1 MSSPAESP
9 SPDPTNPMETEETTK
24 VLSDYEEEVEED
36 GSAIEPI
43 LDGRNITF
51 KTRILNE
58 YLLCS
63 LCMGYFK
70 DAFTIMECLH
80 SFCKSCIYKYFV
92 ENSQCP
98 TCEISLKPF
107 PMLTIRVNR
116 TLQSIVDKIFP
127 QVLLKDLQDEKAF
140 YLERGL
146 PIPDALLEEENKAA
160 PPPPS
165 IDQPPPSK
173 RLKKGE
179 AHKRI
184 YNDEVAF
191 ELALDPSSPETAD
204 LPKLDKPFI
213 RTSAKITVFH
223 LKKFLSKKLN
233 LKSVNDV
240 EITYRGEVLGS
251 EHSLEYILKTR
262 GLEQSAKGPIFIY
275 RKKSAHGL

>member
-1 MSSPAESP
+1 MSSTPEPTTPDVNMEPEEPPASK
-9 SPDPTNPMETEETTK
+9 S
-24 VLSDYEEEVEED
+24 LSEDEEEMEED

-51 KTRILNE
+51 KTRILNQ

-70 DAFTIMECLH
+70 DAHTIMECLH
-80 SFCKSCIYKYFV
+80 TFCKSCIYKYFL
-92 ENSQCP
+92 ENSECP
-98 TCEISLKPF
+98 TCGISLKPF
-107 PMLTIRVNR
+107 PMQTIRVDR

-127 QVLLKDLQDEKAF
+127 HLILKDLQDEKTF
-140 YLERGL
+140 YVERGL
-146 PIPDALLEEENKAA
+146 PIPDALLEEESKAA
-160 PPPPS
+160 PPPPA
-165 IDQPPPSK
+165 IENQPPPSK
-173 RLKKGE
+173 RIKKGE

-184 YNDEVAF
+184 YNDEIAF
-191 ELALDPSSPETAD
+191 ELALDPTSPETD

-233 LKSVNDV
+233 LKSANDV

-262 GLEQSAKGPIFIY
+262 GIEPNAKGPIFIY
-275 RKKSAHGL
+275 RKKTMHSI